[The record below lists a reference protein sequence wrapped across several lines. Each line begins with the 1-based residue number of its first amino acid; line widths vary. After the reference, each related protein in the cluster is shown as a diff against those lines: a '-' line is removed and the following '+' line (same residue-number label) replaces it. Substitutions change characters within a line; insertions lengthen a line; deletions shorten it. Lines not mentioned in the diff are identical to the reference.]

1 MITVFAGMFQ
11 IIRGAGGKYKA
22 ELKTIQ
28 KKKKKKGAS
37 TRILRP
43 ILSISSEIVFQKQQI
58 NK

>member
-11 IIRGAGGKYKA
+11 IIRGAGCKYKA
-22 ELKTIQ
+22 ELKKIQ
-28 KKKKKKGAS
+28 KKKKKGAA

-43 ILSISSEIVFQKQQI
+43 ILSISSAIVFQKQQI